1 MIIRR
6 KFTSFESTTQR
17 YIGTAMRITAEQA
30 KAIQAYKSTKRKLAR
45 KSYVVEA
52 RYDRSNKP

>member
-1 MIIRR
+1 MVIKR

-30 KAIQAYKSTKRKLAR
+30 KAIQQYKSIKRNLAR
-45 KSYVVEA
+45 KHYSLE
-52 RYDRSNKP
+52 RSRKT